1 MNTTEK
7 LKKIKR
13 LLLGEEEMPKQELET
28 AKLIDGVVVEIEGD
42 RINVVTEEGE
52 RIPAPAGQH
61 TLEDGRVIVVEEDG
75 VIAEILLKDEEKEVE
90 MSKESFVT
98 KADFDAFKNELLT
111 TLSSVELKEEPK
123 EEIKVEL
130 EKVELK
136 EEPKKLTHSPE
147 KEAQKGDLLKFARSA
162 KPNTKSLIYKKLF
175 N

>member
-75 VIAEILLKDEEKEVE
+75 VIAEILLKDEDKEVE

-98 KADFDAFKNELLT
+98 KADFDAFKKELFT
-111 TLSSVELKEEPK
+111 TLSAVYLK